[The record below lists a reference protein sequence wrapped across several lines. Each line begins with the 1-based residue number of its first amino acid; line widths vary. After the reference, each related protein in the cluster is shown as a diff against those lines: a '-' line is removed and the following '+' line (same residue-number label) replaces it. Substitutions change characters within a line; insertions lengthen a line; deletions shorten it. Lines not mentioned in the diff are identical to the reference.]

1 MKKHV
6 YLFDESSRASTYG
19 VGTYIRQMIVCLTN
33 ISKLRVHVV
42 HIGADVEHFEIK
54 EMQGYDLYNIP
65 QYCIPMEG
73 KTNFYQ
79 RNIYY
84 LIRLNCSYSESDK
97 FIFIF
102 NYSHHISLINYLREG
117 FPCCCCYFVIHYQNW
132 CFSLNGDVAR
142 FKHIIHSNDISTLP
156 SSEQEVYNS
165 FLRDK
170 ELYQVV
176 DKVICLSEFTLSLL
190 AEEYGI
196 SRNKLMLIYNG
207 LKDERKILVLEE
219 RNLLK
224 IQYHFSSKEKIVLF
238 VGRLDVVK
246 GIEMLIMSFKDL
258 LQRNCNYRLV
268 VVGEGDFSF
277 SLSKCGTDWNKIT
290 FTGRL
295 NKEQLYDF
303 YQIADIG
310 VMPSMHE
317 QCSYVAIEMMMFG
330 LPMVVSTTP
339 GLKEMMRGEDFGYT
353 FDMEKDSEKSR
364 NELADLIMKVLKTPL
379 WKREKM
385 KSLSRSCYEEKYS
398 IQDMQKK
405 YLDLIFPEQ

>member
-6 YLFDESSRASTYG
+6 CLFDESSRASTYG
-19 VGTYIRQMIVCLTN
+19 VGTYIRQITVCLTD
-33 ISKLRVHVV
+33 ISELTVHVV

-84 LIRLNCSYSESDK
+84 LIRSNCSCSDSDK
-97 FIFIF
+97 FIFMF
-102 NYSHHISLINYLREG
+102 NYSHHISLINHLREG
-117 FPCCCCYFVIHYQNW
+117 FPGSCFYFVIHYQNW

-170 ELYQVV
+170 ELYQIV

-190 AEEYGI
+190 AEEYGV
-196 SRNKLMLIYNG
+196 SHNKLMLIYNG
-207 LKDERKILVLEE
+207 LQDERKILAVEE
-219 RNLLK
+219 RNLLRK
-224 IQYHFSSKEKIVLF
+224 QYHFSSKEKIVLF
-238 VGRLDVVK
+238 VGRLDVIK
-246 GIEMLIMSFKDL
+246 GIDTLILSFKDL
-258 LQRNCNYRLV
+258 LQRNCNYRLL
-268 VVGEGDFSF
+268 VVGDGDFS
-277 SLSKCGTDWNKIT
+277 SRLSRCGTDWNKIT

-339 GLKEMMRGEDFGYT
+339 GLKGMMRNGDFGYT
-353 FDMEKDSEKSR
+353 FDMEKDSEKSK
-364 NELADLIMKVLKTPL
+364 NELTDLIIKVLKAPL
-379 WKREKM
+379 RKREKM
-385 KSLSRSCYEEKYS
+385 KSLSRSSYEEKYS
-398 IQDMQKK
+398 VQEMQKK
-405 YLDLIFPEQ
+405 YLNLIFPEQ